1 MSTSLKSR
9 KDVHGDSLYES
20 IKRAI
25 ESEDLCPGD
34 RIRPCRELQK
44 QFDIS
49 YAATLSGL
57 RRLEDEGLVVIR
69 PGSGTFVR
77 DASSPRKVEAVRR
90 RIMVVEAVEER
101 LSAFYRPL
109 LAGLRNMLK
118 SGSASMS
125 QTLMRWR
132 VGLQFVAICILM
144 LALYL
149 KQS

>member
-1 MSTSLKSR
+1 MQSIANTS
-9 KDVHGDSLYES
+9 
-20 IKRAI
+20 
-25 ESEDLCPGD
+25 
-34 RIRPCRELQK
+34 
-44 QFDIS
+44 S
-49 YAATLSGL
+49 YVVVA
-57 RRLEDEGLVVIR
+57 LVALV
-69 PGSGTFVR
+69 
-77 DASSPRKVEAVRR
+77 
-90 RIMVVEAVEER
+90 
-101 LSAFYRPL
+101 L